1 MLTFSTPSLLYLS
14 LLLFLS
20 HHSPVLSCWIENSSR
35 CQSAPFVPGHSL
47 VGEGFDVVTL
57 RRKASYVVDVKTF
70 LTPAGTCTLCRNP
83 LQDNRL
89 QKLPVSAVD
98 WRSFSRC
105 NFHLYDSMHNSVSSL
120 INAYTSQDS
129 NNWKDGLN
137 MDLFVSAGLEVG
149 GTHSTARAF
158 ARARTREDR
167 YSFSTHM
174 VTCSHYSYRVSRKP
188 PLSSEFS
195 KDLARL
201 PEFFIVS
208 FQQYTELI
216 QTYGTHY
223 IDKVYLGGRLR
234 RVTAVRTCL
243 SSLNG
248 LSSDEVHSCLSQG
261 IRVGLGNA
269 KLSGNQQ
276 SCTKVLQNWDVSTS
290 YSSGLHQHYTEVS
303 GGTVWSGEFSLTHD
317 DSLGYRNWLK
327 TLKDIPDVVSY
338 SLKPMYELMPTE
350 EHKTGMKLAI
360 QVYLE
365 ANGISSSHSKP
376 SCWYTPNLA
385 SNCCPLETSKGTVVV
400 TIIRAWDLYGDY
412 AGETDSY
419 ATIQYGSLY
428 RRTDMIQSNNPWWN
442 ARYDLGKVY
451 TYHKL
456 KLEVW
461 DEDLDF
467 DDRLIACHTGLKEG
481 TYRGTCKN
489 QWGGFEFK
497 YTLTCDP
504 HLTGDLCN
512 RYKPSPQ

>member
-89 QKLPVSAVD
+89 Q
-98 WRSFSRC
+98 
-105 NFHLYDSMHNSVSSL
+105 
-120 INAYTSQDS
+120 
-129 NNWKDGLN
+129 KDGLN

-412 AGETDSY
+412 AGETD
-419 ATIQYGSLY
+419 
-428 RRTDMIQSNNPWWN
+428 R
-442 ARYDLGKVY
+442 
-451 TYHKL
+451 
-456 KLEVW
+456 
-461 DEDLDF
+461 
-467 DDRLIACHTGLKEG
+467 
-481 TYRGTCKN
+481 
-489 QWGGFEFK
+489 
-497 YTLTCDP
+497 
-504 HLTGDLCN
+504 
-512 RYKPSPQ
+512 